1 MKELLLAQD
10 STPILPQKMLMKNM
24 SVALF
29 FLFFLLFIGWVQT
42 NVAALCIAPI
52 WHRRTLLLHKL
63 SVE

>member
-10 STPILPQKMLMKNM
+10 STPILPKKTLMKNV

-29 FLFFLLFIGWVQT
+29 FCFLLFIGWVQT
-42 NVAALCIAPI
+42 NVAVLCMAPI
-52 WHRRTLLLHKL
+52 WHRRTLLLHKH

>member
-24 SVALF
+24 SVA
-29 FLFFLLFIGWVQT
+29 LFFLLFIGWVQT